1 MRRLVVA
8 TIAVTALTTAGLALA
23 ATPRRQA
30 VVDSTVRFLQE
41 SQGTS
46 GGFANP
52 GQSPDHL
59 ISSWVAMALG
69 GAGINPQDQD
79 RCGVDAYTYL
89 LDTYRSGFEEE
100 LAWPQVAT
108 TAFEREALMVDSS
121 GTDLHAFAGYDLAAE
136 ILGRRRPDG
145 AFPYVEGGAKSESND
160 TIFAILALS
169 PLHEPGVEA
178 MLGEAAEWVVAAQDS
193 DGGWYYSGKSPL
205 SEVDMTG
212 AALEALVAA
221 GPPPGEAAFAAYER
235 SIAAGLSYLHEAQ
248 LPDGGFPAVPGREA
262 ESNVAST
269 AWAVQGIWATGG
281 NPENWLVG
289 GREPLD
295 YMESMQQPDGHIRW
309 RASSDMNGIW
319 MTSYVTP
326 AFAGE
331 ALPIPAA
338 ARSSL
343 NASHGEASA
352 CVEGTAAEEGQGKHE
367 DPNGVLNNGGGHGA
381 PAFSRPKPQSKGET
395 PGGAR
400 IVQGE
405 GLEATDQ
412 SENRRGDNLHQPR
425 GTEKAE
431 PTQPSEA
438 DQEAAAV
445 SATVSGASVPPP
457 PPPTDGEAGGGGNEG
472 KGQGERGAPLPVR
485 GTPHGGATPTRE
497 VVSGVVVG
505 SPDGTEDGELV
516 FGAPGLRSAGAGGD
530 GGLGAAIAIGVGAL
544 LAAGLGVGWE
554 QRRGRLA

>member
-8 TIAVTALTTAGLALA
+8 TIAAAALGGASLALA
-23 ATPRRQA
+23 ATPRQGA

-41 SQGTS
+41 SQRPS

-52 GQSPDHL
+52 GETPDHP

-89 LDTYRSGFEEE
+89 LDTYRSGFAEE

-108 TAFEREALMVDSS
+108 TAFEREALMVDSA
-121 GTDLHAFAGYDLAAE
+121 GTDPRAFAGYDLAAE
-136 ILGRRRPDG
+136 ILGRRRADG
-145 AFPYVEGGAKSESND
+145 GFPYVEGGAKSESND

-169 PLHEPGVEA
+169 PLHEPSVEA
-178 MLGEAAEWVVAAQDS
+178 MLDEAAGWVVAAQDT
-193 DGGWYYSGKSPL
+193 DGGWYYSGQSPF

-212 AALEALVAA
+212 AALEALVAG
-221 GPPPGEAAFAAYER
+221 GPPSGEAARAAYEG
-235 SIAAGLSYLHEAQ
+235 SIVAGLAYLRRAQ

-281 NPENWLVG
+281 NPESWLVG

-338 ARSSL
+338 ARFSPA
-343 NASHGEASA
+343 ASHGEASA
-352 CVEGTAAEEGQGKHE
+352 CVEGTTPEEGQGPIADKT
-367 DPNGVLNNGGGHGA
+367 GVLDGGGGHGA
-381 PAFSRPKPQSKGET
+381 PAFSRPKTQSRGKT

-400 IVQGE
+400 IVRGE
-405 GLEATDQ
+405 GLRARDH
-412 SENRRGDNLHQPR
+412 SDRRRGANLHQAR

-431 PTQPSEA
+431 PSRAAEA

-445 SATVSGASVPPP
+445 SASAASSPPP
-457 PPPTDGEAGGGGNEG
+457 PPSAGEAGGGGGEG
-472 KGQGERGAPLPVR
+472 AGQGERGAPLPVK
-485 GTPHGGATPTRE
+485 GAPQAGADRHRE
-497 VVSGVVVG
+497 LVSGVVVG
-505 SPDGTEDGELV
+505 SPAGAEDGKLA

-530 GGLGAAIAIGVGAL
+530 GLGPAIAIGIAAL
-544 LAAGLGVGWE
+544 LAAGIGVGLE
-554 QRRGRLA
+554 RRRGRLA